1 MRKRL
6 KTVCLVWALLGTAFA
21 VWLAHSYQAQGFDRT
36 ILENSPDVKV
46 SVSDETLTFTPTKS
60 FRKVFVF
67 FPGALVDPE
76 AYAPLCRQIAEH
88 GIEAIIVK
96 MPRRMAEQGYNKPAT
111 ITIFSDP
118 SKRYFLAGHSKGA
131 AMAARFV
138 HENLAHV
145 DGLILMGTTHPK
157 DFSLTALKIPVLKI
171 YGLNDGVAKPEDVE
185 AGKSR
190 LPPQTIYLPI
200 VGGNHSQFG
209 YYGFQLGD
217 HRADISRKRQ
227 QQIILDGII
236 SLMQAEHGP
245 DM

>member
-6 KTVCLVWALLGTAFA
+6 KIVCLVWTLLGTAFVA
-21 VWLAHSYQAQGFDRT
+21 WLALSYRAQGFGT
-36 ILENSPDVKV
+36 AILESSPAVTV
-46 SVSDETLTFTPTKS
+46 NASDATLAFTPTKP

-67 FPGALVDPE
+67 FPGALVAPE
-76 AYAPLCRQIAEH
+76 AYAPMCRQIAEH
-88 GIEAIIVK
+88 GIQAIIVK

-111 ITIFSDP
+111 IALFSDP
-118 SKRYFLAGHSKGA
+118 AKQYFLAGHSKGG

-138 HENLAHV
+138 YEHWAHI
-145 DGLILMGTTHPK
+145 DGLILMGTTHPR
-157 DFSLTALKIPVLKI
+157 DYTLSDLKIPVLKI
-171 YGLNDGVAKPEDVE
+171 YGLNDGVAKLEDVE

-217 HRADISRKRQ
+217 HRADISREKQ
-227 QQIILDGII
+227 QQIMLEGII